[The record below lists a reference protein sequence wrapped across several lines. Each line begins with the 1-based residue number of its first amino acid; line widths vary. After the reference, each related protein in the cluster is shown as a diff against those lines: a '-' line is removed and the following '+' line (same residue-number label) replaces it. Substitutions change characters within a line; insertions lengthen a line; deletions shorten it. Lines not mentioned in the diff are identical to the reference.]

1 MVEYKYWIVEDVFIR
16 SKIDPEYEFGI
27 PLVLS
32 NVVWAVNDMKKF
44 NWYEQKIGVEF
55 LTILK
60 IFI

>member
-16 SKIDPEYEFGI
+16 SKIDTEYEFGI
-27 PLVLS
+27 PLVLA
-32 NVVWAVNDMKKF
+32 NVVWSVNDMKKF
-44 NWYEQKIGVEF
+44 DWYEQKIGVEF